1 MMPDTKARRVPLSLS
16 QLAADIRTI
25 SRGNGWT
32 VLEAEEEWSYRHK
45 VPDIL
50 CLIHG
55 DVHEALQAFQDD
67 EQAQFL
73 DDMADIVIRVL
84 GCVGGLTDD
93 FDSIVAAKLEANR
106 KRGRGHG
113 GKRV

>member
-1 MMPDTKARRVPLSLS
+1 MTTRRVPLSLS
-16 QLAADIRTI
+16 QLAANIRTI

-106 KRGRGHG
+106 QRGYRHG